1 MQLEKNQ
8 KILPSTQGEA
18 VFHCAFLREIS
29 PALLSL
35 ERVLDMLD
43 ATQKVLQHTH
53 LHSRGIP
60 RVLTQ
65 LKKSPVF
72 LPHFEMRIHFPASSG
87 REFWPSHHTARG
99 DGLNLK
105 VERNTRGGSTIP
117 KDPNCR
123 DPAREIP
130 PMTNS
135 CGETKTGQ
143 GESGL
148 KGYSA

>member
-53 LHSRGIP
+53 LHSRGIL
-60 RVLTQ
+60 RVPTQ
-65 LKKSPVF
+65 LKKSPVS
-72 LPHFEMRIHFPASSG
+72 LPHFEMTVHFPTSSG
-87 REFWPSHHTARG
+87 KDFWPSHHTARG
-99 DGLNLK
+99 NGLNLK
-105 VERNTRGGSTIP
+105 VERNARGRATIP
-117 KDPNCR
+117 KDPDCQE
-123 DPAREIP
+123 PVREILP
-130 PMTNS
+130 R
-135 CGETKTGQ
+135 
-143 GESGL
+143 SG
-148 KGYSA
+148 S